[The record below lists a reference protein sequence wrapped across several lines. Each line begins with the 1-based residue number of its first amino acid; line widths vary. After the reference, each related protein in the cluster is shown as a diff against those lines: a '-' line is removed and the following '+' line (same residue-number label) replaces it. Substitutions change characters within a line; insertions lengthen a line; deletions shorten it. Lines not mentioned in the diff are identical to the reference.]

1 MKGCAP
7 TPTDTEFAA
16 LLHALGNPLRL
27 AIIRYVAE
35 HPGCICND
43 LVIRLERAQATISQH
58 LAILRR
64 VQLLVA
70 ERDGHATCY
79 WLNTQR
85 LAWLQEQTRQ
95 LTCLP
100 SGLESIAREQEQG

>member
-1 MKGCAP
+1 MKRFAP
-7 TPTDTEFAA
+7 GPDDAELAT
-16 LLHALGNPLRL
+16 LLRALGNPLRL
-27 AIIRYVAE
+27 AIARYIAE

-64 VQLLVA
+64 ANLLVA

-79 WLNTQR
+79 WLDGQR
-85 LAWLQEQTRQ
+85 LEWLQAQVEH
-95 LTCLP
+95 LTDP
-100 SGLESIAREQEQG
+100 QRGSETAVGEREHR